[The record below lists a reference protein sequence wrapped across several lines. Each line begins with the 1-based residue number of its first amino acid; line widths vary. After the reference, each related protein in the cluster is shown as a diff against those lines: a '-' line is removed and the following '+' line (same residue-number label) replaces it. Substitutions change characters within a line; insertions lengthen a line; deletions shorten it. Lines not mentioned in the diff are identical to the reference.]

1 VLSSLQLYLESA
13 THPPSTTFPATLA
26 YTTHGSPSNPAILLP
41 SCFGGKLASTTPFL
55 YNASA
60 CQNPSST
67 PPIPSSKYF
76 IIITALLGNG
86 ESSSPSN
93 PPSDEYAGPNF
104 PKVTYED
111 NIHLQHALCQHLGIK
126 KLFLY
131 TGFSMGGQQTYHM
144 SVLYP
149 NFVERMAVIAGS
161 ARTSWH
167 NYSFL
172 EGPKAA
178 LLASEDF
185 HDGKYKEKGVVCNK
199 GTRAF
204 GRVYSTWALD
214 QEWFRQKCWEREESG
229 KCASLE
235 EYLKTRWE
243 GGLGAWDANDLLCL
257 LWTWQNGDISV
268 YNKGNSEGKGE
279 RGVVREGDLK
289 QALDKIKAMCLIM
302 PSRTDTYFPPR
313 DSELEVEMFGEI
325 GKKAKLVVIP
335 SIFGHLAGGG
345 GGSRED
351 ERFLCEQIGRFIE
364 ETT

>member
-1 VLSSLQLYLESA
+1 
-13 THPPSTTFPATLA
+13 
-26 YTTHGSPSNPAILLP
+26 
-41 SCFGGKLASTTPFL
+41 
-55 YNASA
+55 
-60 CQNPSST
+60 
-67 PPIPSSKYF
+67 
-76 IIITALLGNG
+76 
-86 ESSSPSN
+86 
-93 PPSDEYAGPNF
+93 
-104 PKVTYED
+104 
-111 NIHLQHALCQHLGIK
+111 
-126 KLFLY
+126 
-131 TGFSMGGQQTYHM
+131 M
-144 SVLYP
+144 
-149 NFVERMAVIAGS
+149 IAGS

-185 HDGKYKEKGVVCNK
+185 HDGRYAEKGVVCNK

-229 KCASLE
+229 GCKSLE

-268 YNKGNSEGKGE
+268 YNKAGGKCQEGKGD

-289 QALDKIKAMCLIM
+289 QALDKIKAKCLIM

-313 DSELEVEMFGEI
+313 DSELEVEMLNE
-325 GKKAKLVVIP
+325 KEREYKAKYVVIP

-351 ERFLCEQIGRFIE
+351 ERFLCEQISRFIE